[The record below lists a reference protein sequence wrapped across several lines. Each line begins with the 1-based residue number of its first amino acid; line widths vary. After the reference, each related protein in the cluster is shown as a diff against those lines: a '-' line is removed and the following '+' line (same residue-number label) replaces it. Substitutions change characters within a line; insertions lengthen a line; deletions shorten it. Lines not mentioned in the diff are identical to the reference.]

1 MIYKDDR
8 FKILHQGTDTLVIGV
23 NCIDEKFFNTTF
35 SSFIRKIAT
44 LKQQAQNLRTF
55 GEKYILDDLGFDYGN
70 FKVSSK
76 GLGQYFGYFSNDDIF
91 CTISD
96 TKFKPKGLYHLKIQF
111 RSIFLLK
118 YGHVRAY
125 ELVNKFLSDIFKEHF
140 KISVLRLDLA
150 TDVTGIKYT
159 PQDFLQ
165 FRSLKRVSN
174 YSDQYKKDD
183 DDLIIDENSPVFND
197 ITEINV
203 NNFMRFTRFEGVSF
217 GKNPHMFRVYDKIK
231 QVQSKNISTLIFTKW
246 EINGF
251 NPAVDMF
258 VFRHEAEFGRS
269 AIKRLIPINESD
281 EIAYIFNHLGAFWSQ
296 GLSICK
302 WYDLTDD
309 EINRLTAGT
318 IQSDSARKIYQRCD
332 FDDNRLKFW
341 DMLLPWGDDKFKAL
355 TMHDLIQSKD
365 IKKAKKALKA
375 FVSAVYT
382 NLGVSG
388 ENFLYVFTETL
399 KDLENDGLTLHEY
412 GLSKLAG
419 NFLKNEKTIK
429 NQNLDIDNPLFDV
442 FNASLNDFFVAIS
455 KIRNDDYIHPITN
468 ALKGF
473 QCKN

>member
-8 FKILHQGTDTLVIGV
+8 FKILHQGIDTLVIGV
-23 NCIDEKFFNTTF
+23 NCTDEKYFDTKF
-35 SSFIRKIAT
+35 SAFIHKIAM

-55 GEKYILDDLGFDYGN
+55 GEKYVLDDLGFEYGN

-76 GLGQYFGYFSNDDIF
+76 GLGQYFGYFANDDIF

-111 RSIFLLK
+111 RSVFLLK
-118 YGHVRAY
+118 YGHIRAY
-125 ELVNKFLSDIFKEHF
+125 EFVNKFLNDIFGVNF
-140 KISVLRLDLA
+140 RVSVLRLDLA
-150 TDVTGIKYT
+150 TDVTGVKYT
-159 PQDFLQ
+159 PQDFLK
-165 FRSLKRVSN
+165 FRSLKRISN

-183 DDLIIDENSPVFND
+183 DDLIIDEKSATFSD
-197 ITEINV
+197 IAEINV

-251 NPAVDMF
+251 NPKIDLF
-258 VFRHEAEFGRS
+258 VFRHEAEFGRL
-269 AIKRLIPINESD
+269 AIKRLVPINEEN
-281 EIAYIFNHLGAFWSQ
+281 EINYIFSHLGAFWSQ

-309 EINRLTAGT
+309 EVNRLTAGA
-318 IQSDSARKIYQRCD
+318 IQSESVRKIYQRCD
-332 FDDNRLKFW
+332 LDTNRLKFW
-341 DMLLPWGDDKFKAL
+341 DFISTWGDDKFKAL
-355 TMHDLIQSKD
+355 TMHDLVQSRD
-365 IKKAKKALKA
+365 VKKAKMALKA

-399 KDLENDGLTLHEY
+399 KDLEKDGLSLHEY

-419 NFLKNEKTIK
+419 NFLKNEKIIK
-429 NQNLDIDNPLFDV
+429 NQNLDVDNPLFDV
-442 FNASLNDFFVAIS
+442 FTASLSDFFVAIS
-455 KIRNDDYIHPITN
+455 QIRNDDYKRPIET
-468 ALKGF
+468 ALKAI
-473 QCKN
+473 K